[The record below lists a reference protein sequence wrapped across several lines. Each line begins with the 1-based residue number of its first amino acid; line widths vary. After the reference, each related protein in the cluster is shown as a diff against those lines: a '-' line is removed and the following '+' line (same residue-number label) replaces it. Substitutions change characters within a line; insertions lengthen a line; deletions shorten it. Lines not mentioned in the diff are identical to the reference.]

1 MTLAAAF
8 PTSAGRLPRNQQKGC
23 NTLSTGFIALTNG
36 SFCHTPF
43 SLVRNPS
50 EAAVAVLLSKVL
62 LWGTGKGNFCL
73 TNALWHLFQT
83 ELKNSGLV
91 ENASNAYPLCH
102 GPRQGEKAGAGT
114 TEPSS
119 RPESHLRWLLLCTWV
134 KRGRMAAPLRHF
146 ADFDKII
153 QAKKLKKSL

>member
-1 MTLAAAF
+1 MVVSVNTLLLELAMTLAAAF

-83 ELKNSGLV
+83 EFFRFSWECLQCLSTV
-91 ENASNAYPLCH
+91 PWS
-102 GPRQGEKAGAGT
+102 KAGREGRCRHNRT
-114 TEPSS
+114 LFSPRKPSPMAPPLHMGKE
-119 RPESHLRWLLLCTWV
+119 RQNGCT
-134 KRGRMAAPLRHF
+134 A
-146 ADFDKII
+146 
-153 QAKKLKKSL
+153 